1 MELNT
6 FSICGR
12 CHRTGQLGVAVATAV
27 QNVGDLVPYI
37 HPMAGVIANQAHLN
51 PVLGSIGLQSLIDG
65 KNAKDSLSDALS
77 SDHNV
82 KGNNK
87 SYRQLG
93 IVDNNGNSAAWTGKN
108 CDGWAGHLKGDNVS
122 VQGNLLESEDTVIN
136 MYDTFQNTNDLDLKE
151 RLMMS
156 LEIGQEY
163 GGDKRGGDRHSAA
176 LIVYSNKKH
185 PLVDF
190 RVNRHHLPVAELRK
204 NFN

>member
-12 CHRTGQLGVAVATAV
+12 CDRTGQLGVAVATAV
-27 QNVGDLVPYI
+27 QSVGDLVPYI
-37 HPMAGVIANQAHLN
+37 HPKVGAIANQASLN
-51 PVLGSIGLQSLIDG
+51 PALGSIGLQSLVDG
-65 KNAKDSLSDALS
+65 KNAQDSLSDVLS
-77 SDHNV
+77 SDN
-82 KGNNK
+82 GK
-87 SYRQLG
+87 SYRQIG
-93 IVDNNGNSAAWTGKN
+93 IVDNDGNSAAWTGED
-108 CDGWAGHLKGDNVS
+108 CQDWAGHLKGHNIS
-122 VQGNLLESEDTVIN
+122 VQGNLLESEDTIIN
-136 MYDTFQNTNDLDLKE
+136 MYDVFQNTDDLDLKE

-163 GGDKRGGDRHSAA
+163 GGDKRGGDRQSAA

-190 RVNRHHLPVAELRK
+190 RVNKHHSPVAELRK